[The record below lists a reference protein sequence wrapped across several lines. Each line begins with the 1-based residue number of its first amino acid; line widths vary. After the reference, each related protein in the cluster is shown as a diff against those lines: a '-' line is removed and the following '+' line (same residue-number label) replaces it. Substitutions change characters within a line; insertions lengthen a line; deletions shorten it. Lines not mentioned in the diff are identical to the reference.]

1 MLPCS
6 SVYLVRPALDACSR
20 ILTAQGVGELQFVV
34 TEKGEKSYL
43 NSRLWSRREYERL
56 LCEGASQAFCTR
68 LPKVSV
74 HSSLSNCLDGL
85 EGQEDRLALDNYES
99 SLPLGA
105 YHPFHSRT
113 VLAVGAERGWSAA
126 ERDRLRALDFTL
138 ANVGQRVLKTE
149 TAAIALPRGPGPPC
163 PRPRPHRADQ
173 AGCRAG
179 GGRRY
184 ERSVLHPSAAVGG
197 PAGAGVFLRPQRM
210 RDLWRAPEDRR
221 RPDRSGLDPDLF
233 GGHRAASGASAEGP
247 AAAAVRVRRLTCLL
261 DPAPG
266 VGGVHPQ
273 RSLRPRIDPDTGRQA
288 TKLYCELG
296 RRTGKR
302 SSGSCLTLAVHSA
315 L

>member
-1 MLPCS
+1 MTLASSTARGGRPELQQSVGVAFSSSAASHLRFPGYTMLPCS
-6 SVYLVRPALDACSR
+6 SVYPVRPALDACSR

-149 TAAIALPRGPGPPC
+149 TAAIALPRGPGPPG
-163 PRPRPHRADQ
+163 PRPRPHRAGP
-173 AGCRAG
+173 AGCRAVG

-184 ERSVLHPSAAVGG
+184 ERSVLRPS
-197 PAGAGVFLRPQRM
+197 
-210 RDLWRAPEDRR
+210 
-221 RPDRSGLDPDLF
+221 
-233 GGHRAASGASAEGP
+233 
-247 AAAAVRVRRLTCLL
+247 
-261 DPAPG
+261 PG
-266 VGGVHPQ
+266 VGGPCW
-273 RSLRPRIDPDTGRQA
+273 PG
-288 TKLYCELG
+288 
-296 RRTGKR
+296 
-302 SSGSCLTLAVHSA
+302 CLAPTSA
-315 L
+315 NAPPVAGA